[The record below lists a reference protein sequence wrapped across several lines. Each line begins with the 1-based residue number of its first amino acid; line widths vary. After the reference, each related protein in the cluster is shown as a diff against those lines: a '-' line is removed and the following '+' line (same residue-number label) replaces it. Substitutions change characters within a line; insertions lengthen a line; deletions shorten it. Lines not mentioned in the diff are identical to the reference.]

1 MPGAIS
7 PGVTRAV
14 VPAHAA
20 KKLAAEE
27 RERDRVGVLRTTLL
41 EIKTKK
47 KSTERRFRER
57 EEMKKTDLTMG
68 HGYQREK
75 LDNGGILMFGND

>member
-20 KKLAAEE
+20 KKKLAAKE
-27 RERDRVGVLRTTLL
+27 RERGRRIDRVGVLRTTLL

-47 KSTERRFRER
+47 KSTERRFR
-57 EEMKKTDLTMG
+57 
-68 HGYQREK
+68 
-75 LDNGGILMFGND
+75 